1 MLISGTTGTGKT
13 SLVSK
18 FAQEACKRGE
28 KCLYFANEE
37 PRDQIIRNM
46 KSVGI
51 NLKKFIEDGK
61 LLIHAERPTT
71 LGLEAHLTSMQDI
84 VRDFKPDHVI
94 VDPIS
99 ALTEAGFAI
108 KDLFIRFTDFLKN
121 RKITSILTYL
131 TIGGTPLTTTE
142 IRISSLIDTWIILD
156 QLEKGGEYLKI
167 LRVLK
172 SRGMRHSTQ
181 PKEIKLTKKGI
192 KIKRIR

>member
-1 MLISGTTGTGKT
+1 VLISGTTGTGKT

-172 SRGMRHSTQ
+172 SRGMRQSTQ

>member
-172 SRGMRHSTQ
+172 SRGMRQSTQ

>member
-1 MLISGTTGTGKT
+1 
-13 SLVSK
+13 VSK

-172 SRGMRHSTQ
+172 SRGMRQSTQ